1 MAVKKDEK
9 TGTWYFYGSY
19 KMKNGKYRQYKKRGF
34 PKKKDA
40 VKAEILFKENIKDP
54 YKNITLEELFNIY
67 AAYTEKRIKESTYKV
82 QNRLLERW
90 IDILGDVNIKSITTH
105 DIECAMELM
114 INNVGYETAKNYLSR
129 INKMLRFAVRKG
141 YLETNPCS
149 PIELAKNP
157 NEKKTEMKY
166 WTLEQFNLFIPY
178 VENPLY
184 HLLFDNQYSYRT
196 ITMPQFLSD
205 EYREFKEMLDVP
217 EKSFV
222 FGIDIPVCNTTVRTR
237 MREAIKLA
245 NENNEEQIPIIRIHD
260 LRHSCASYM
269 IGNMVRDGSSHFSL
283 YDVAKRLGDNL
294 STVLSV
300 YAHWLPQADKGIAK
314 LMDKDNALD

>member
-1 MAVKKDEK
+1 
-9 TGTWYFYGSY
+9 
-19 KMKNGKYRQYKKRGF
+19 MKNGKYRQYKKRGF
-34 PKKKDA
+34 PKKKDV
-40 VKAEILFKENIKDP
+40 VKAEIIFKENVKDP
-54 YKNITLEELFNIY
+54 YKNITLEELFNVY

-90 IDILGDVNIKSITTH
+90 IDILGDVNIKSITKH
-105 DIECAMELM
+105 DIEVAMELM

-141 YLETNPCS
+141 YLESNPCS
-149 PIELAKNP
+149 PIELDKNP
-157 NEKKTEMKY
+157 
-166 WTLEQFNLFIPY
+166 
-178 VENPLY
+178 
-184 HLLFDNQYSYRT
+184 
-196 ITMPQFLSD
+196 
-205 EYREFKEMLDVP
+205 
-217 EKSFV
+217 
-222 FGIDIPVCNTTVRTR
+222 
-237 MREAIKLA
+237 

-269 IGNMVRDGSSHFSL
+269 IGNMVRDGNSNFSL

-300 YAHWLPQADKGIAK
+300 YSHCLPQADKGIAK